1 VSALA
6 WLLSNAA
13 ELEELAESLLEQ
25 NEERQ
30 KLALVKLQRKA
41 KREAVKK
48 ARGG

>member
-1 VSALA
+1 MNALA
-6 WLLSNAA
+6 WLLTNAA
-13 ELEELAESLLEQ
+13 DLTELAEALLEQ

-30 KLALVKLQRKA
+30 KVALVKLQRKA

>member
-6 WLLSNAA
+6 WLLTNAD

-25 NEERQ
+25 NETRQ
-30 KLALVKLQRKA
+30 KVALVKLQRKA